1 MWYEA
6 GIMIA
11 IVIVFAVLAV
21 GIIFTR
27 LYTRS
32 TKEKAYVRTG
42 LGGQKVIKD
51 GGAIVIGMIHE
62 ITQVNM
68 KTLRLEVPR
77 QKEDALITKDR
88 LRVDVTA
95 EFYVRVKPDDDAI
108 AAAAQTLGD
117 KTFDPAKLR
126 AFVEAKFVDALRS
139 VAAGME
145 MMELHEQRS
154 DFVQKVQDAVAEDLR
169 SNGLELESVSLTAL
183 DQTSLEY
190 FNENNAF
197 DAEGLLKVNEVIED
211 RRKKRNDIVRD
222 TEVSINRKNLE
233 TEKENLQIQK
243 EEEYARMDKERE
255 VQTRQAAQEAAIA
268 KEQAEKKQESDQTQ
282 ISADQAVEASRIAQQ
297 KAIREQEIEKER
309 AIESADI
316 KRAEAIAIAGQEREI
331 AIANK
336 SKEQSVAAAEADIAR
351 ASAVKAAEEVTT
363 VQETAKAERS
373 KAVELVKAREQAE
386 KNAIGIKVAAEAE
399 KQAAEDRAEAVK
411 TEATAEAEK
420 VTIAAEAAAMAT
432 KLNADA
438 DERRLTVEADGRALL
453 HEASNKLSTDQIA
466 LARVQVIIDGLPSII
481 REAAEPMKNIEGIK
495 IVDVS
500 GLSGSNGS
508 AGNGS
513 SNGSANGT
521 NGESGTGNSSLADQA
536 VNSMLR
542 YRTQKPV
549 IDSLLAEVGLN
560 SLDDLSNILGGSSN
574 KGNSD
579 RPSGS

>member
-1 MWYEA
+1 MWFET

-11 IVIVFAVLAV
+11 VVAVIAIFAI

-51 GGAIVIGMIHE
+51 GGAIVVGMIHE

-117 KTFDPAKLR
+117 KTFDPNKLR
-126 AFVEAKFVDALRS
+126 TFVEAKFVDALRS

-154 DFVQKVQDAVAEDLR
+154 EFVQKVQDAVAEDLR
-169 SNGLELESVSLTAL
+169 SNGLELEAVSLTAL
-183 DQTSLEY
+183 DQTSLEF

-211 RRKKRNDIVRD
+211 RRKQRNDIVRD
-222 TEVSINRKNLE
+222 TEVAINQKDLESQKLNLE
-233 TEKENLQIQK
+233 IKREA
-243 EEEYARMDKERE
+243 EYARLEQERE
-255 VQTRQAAQEAAIA
+255 VQMREASQQAAIA
-268 KEQAEKKQESDQTQ
+268 QEQAEKKRESDQTQ
-282 ISADQAVEASRIAQQ
+282 IAADQAVEASHIAKQ

-316 KRAEAIAIAGQEREI
+316 KRAETIQIAEQEREI
-331 AIANK
+331 AVANK
-336 SKEQSVAAAEADIAR
+336 SKEQSVAAAEADKAR
-351 ASAVKAAEEVTT
+351 AGAVQAAEQVTT
-363 VQETAKAERS
+363 VKMIAEAERK
-373 KAVELVKAREQAE
+373 KAVELLKAKELAE

-399 KQAAEDRAEAVK
+399 KAAAEDRADAVRIEA
-411 TEATAEAEK
+411 AASAEQ
-420 VTIAAEAAAMAT
+420 VTIAAEAAAEA
-432 KLNADA
+432 KRLNAEA
-438 DERRLTVEADGRALL
+438 DERRLAVEAEGRTLL
-453 HEASNKLSTDQIA
+453 HEASNKLNKDQIE
-466 LARVQVIIDGLPSII
+466 LARIQAVIDGLPAII
-481 REAAEPMKNIEGIK
+481 KEAAEPMKNIDSLKVI
-495 IVDVS
+495 DLN
-500 GLSGSNGS
+500 GLSRPESSSGDETVTGASNM
-508 AGNGS
+508 
-513 SNGSANGT
+513 
-521 NGESGTGNSSLADQA
+521 ADHA

-549 IDSLLAEVGLN
+549 VDALLSELGLDSLDN
-560 SLDDLSNILGGSSN
+560 LSNVTSGILNKETSN
-574 KGNSD
+574 ASVQSK
-579 RPSGS
+579 

>member
-1 MWYEA
+1 MWFET

-11 IVIVFAVLAV
+11 VVAVIAIFTI

-51 GGAIVIGMIHE
+51 GGAIVVGMIHE

-117 KTFDPAKLR
+117 KTFDPNKLR
-126 AFVEAKFVDALRS
+126 TFVEAKFVDALRS

-154 DFVQKVQDAVAEDLR
+154 EFVQKVQDAVAEDLR
-169 SNGLELESVSLTAL
+169 SNGLELEAVSLTAL
-183 DQTSLEY
+183 DQTSLEF

-211 RRKKRNDIVRD
+211 RRKQRNDIVRD
-222 TEVSINRKNLE
+222 TEVAINQKDLESQKLNLE
-233 TEKENLQIQK
+233 IKREA
-243 EEEYARMDKERE
+243 EYARLEQERE
-255 VQTRQAAQEAAIA
+255 IQMREASQQAAIA
-268 KEQAEKKQESDQTQ
+268 QEQAEKKRESDQTQ
-282 ISADQAVEASRIAQQ
+282 IAADQAVEASHIAKQ

-316 KRAEAIAIAGQEREI
+316 KRAETIQIAEQEREI
-331 AIANK
+331 AVANK
-336 SKEQSVAAAEADIAR
+336 SKEQSVAAAEADKAR
-351 ASAVKAAEEVTT
+351 AGAVQAAEQVTT
-363 VQETAKAERS
+363 VKMIAEAERK
-373 KAVELVKAREQAE
+373 KAVELLKAKELAE

-399 KQAAEDRAEAVK
+399 KAAAEDRADAVRIEA
-411 TEATAEAEK
+411 AASAEQ
-420 VTIAAEAAAMAT
+420 VTIAAEAAAEA
-432 KLNADA
+432 KRLNAEA
-438 DERRLTVEADGRALL
+438 DERRLAVEAEGRTLL
-453 HEASNKLSTDQIA
+453 HEASNKLNKDQIE
-466 LARVQVIIDGLPSII
+466 LARIQAVIDGLPAII
-481 REAAEPMKNIEGIK
+481 KEAAEPMKNIDSLKVI
-495 IVDVS
+495 DLN
-500 GLSGSNGS
+500 GLSRSESSSGDETVTGASNM
-508 AGNGS
+508 
-513 SNGSANGT
+513 
-521 NGESGTGNSSLADQA
+521 ADHA

-549 IDSLLAEVGLN
+549 VDALLSELGLDSLDN
-560 SLDDLSNILGGSSN
+560 LSNVTSGILNKETSN
-574 KGNSD
+574 ASVQSK
-579 RPSGS
+579 

>member
-1 MWYEA
+1 MWFET

-11 IVIVFAVLAV
+11 VVAVIAIFTI

-51 GGAIVIGMIHE
+51 GGAIVVGMIHE

-117 KTFDPAKLR
+117 KTFDPNKLR
-126 AFVEAKFVDALRS
+126 TFVEAKFVDALRS

-154 DFVQKVQDAVAEDLR
+154 EFVQKVQDAVAEDLR
-169 SNGLELESVSLTAL
+169 SNGLELEAVSLTAL
-183 DQTSLEY
+183 DQTSLEF

-211 RRKKRNDIVRD
+211 RRKQRNDIVRD
-222 TEVSINRKNLE
+222 TEVAINQKDLESQKLNLE
-233 TEKENLQIQK
+233 IKREA
-243 EEEYARMDKERE
+243 EYARLEQERE
-255 VQTRQAAQEAAIA
+255 IQMREASQQAAIA
-268 KEQAEKKQESDQTQ
+268 QEQAEKKRESDQTQ
-282 ISADQAVEASRIAQQ
+282 IAADQAVEASHIAKQ

-316 KRAEAIAIAGQEREI
+316 KRAETIQIAEQEREI
-331 AIANK
+331 AVANK
-336 SKEQSVAAAEADIAR
+336 SKEQSVAAAEADKAR
-351 ASAVKAAEEVTT
+351 AGAVQAAEQVTT
-363 VQETAKAERS
+363 VKMIAEAERK
-373 KAVELVKAREQAE
+373 KAVELLKAKELAE

-399 KQAAEDRAEAVK
+399 KAAAEDRADAVRIEA
-411 TEATAEAEK
+411 AASAEQ
-420 VTIAAEAAAMAT
+420 VTIAAEAAAEA
-432 KLNADA
+432 KRLNAEA
-438 DERRLTVEADGRALL
+438 DERRLAVEAEGRTLL
-453 HEASNKLSTDQIA
+453 HEASNKLNKDQIE
-466 LARVQVIIDGLPSII
+466 LARIQAVIDGLPAII
-481 REAAEPMKNIEGIK
+481 KEAAEPMKNIDSLKVI
-495 IVDVS
+495 DLN
-500 GLSGSNGS
+500 GLSRSESSSGDETVTGASNM
-508 AGNGS
+508 
-513 SNGSANGT
+513 
-521 NGESGTGNSSLADQA
+521 ADHA

-549 IDSLLAEVGLN
+549 VDALLSELGLDSLDN
-560 SLDDLSNILGGSSN
+560 LSNVTSGILNKEASN
-574 KGNSD
+574 ASVQSK
-579 RPSGS
+579 

>member
-1 MWYEA
+1 MWFET

-11 IVIVFAVLAV
+11 VVTVIAIV
-21 GIIFTR
+21 GIGFIFTR

-62 ITQVNM
+62 VTQVNM

-117 KTFDPAKLR
+117 KTFDPNKLR

-154 DFVQKVQDAVAEDLR
+154 EFVQKVQDAVAEDLR
-169 SNGLELESVSLTAL
+169 SNGLELEAVSLTAL
-183 DQTSLEY
+183 DQTSLEF

-211 RRKKRNDIVRD
+211 RRKQRNDIVRD
-222 TEVSINRKNLE
+222 TEVAINQKDLE
-233 TEKENLQIQK
+233 SQKLNLQIK
-243 EEEYARMDKERE
+243 REAEYARLEQERE
-255 VQTRQAAQEAAIA
+255 IQTREASQQASIAQE
-268 KEQAEKKQESDQTQ
+268 KAEKKRESDQTQ
-282 ISADQAVEASRIAQQ
+282 IAADLAVEASHIAKQ

-316 KRAEAIAIAGQEREI
+316 KRAETIRIAEQDRDIAV
-331 AIANK
+331 ANK
-336 SKEQSVAAAEADIAR
+336 SKEQSVAAAEADKAR
-351 ASAVKAAEEVTT
+351 AEAVQAAEQVTT
-363 VQETAKAERS
+363 VQMIAEAERK
-373 KAVELVKAREQAE
+373 KAVELLKAKELAE

-399 KQAAEDRAEAVK
+399 KMAAEDRADAMR
-411 TEATAEAEK
+411 TEAAASAEQ
-420 VTIAAEAAAMAT
+420 VTIAAKAAAEA
-432 KLNADA
+432 KRLNAEA
-438 DERRLTVEADGRALL
+438 DERRFAVEAEGRTLL
-453 HEASNKLSTDQIA
+453 HEASNKLNKDQIELTRIQA
-466 LARVQVIIDGLPSII
+466 VIDGLPAII
-481 REAAEPMKNIEGIK
+481 KEAAEPMKNIDSLKVI
-495 IVDVS
+495 DLN
-500 GLSGSNGS
+500 GLSQSENSTGGGDVAS
-508 AGNGS
+508 AGNM
-513 SNGSANGT
+513 
-521 NGESGTGNSSLADQA
+521 ADHA

-549 IDSLLAEVGLN
+549 VDALLSELGLN
-560 SLDDLSNILGGSSN
+560 SLDDLSNVTSGILN
-574 KGNSD
+574 KETTETSI
-579 RPSGS
+579 

>member
-1 MWYEA
+1 MWFET

-11 IVIVFAVLAV
+11 VVAVIAILAV

-117 KTFDPAKLR
+117 KTFDPNKLR

-154 DFVQKVQDAVAEDLR
+154 AFVQKVQDAVAEDLR
-169 SNGLELESVSLTAL
+169 SNGLELEAVSLTAL
-183 DQTSLEY
+183 DQTSLEF

-211 RRKKRNDIVRD
+211 RRKQRNDIVRD
-222 TEVSINRKNLE
+222 TEVAINQKDLESQKLNLE
-233 TEKENLQIQK
+233 IKREA
-243 EEEYARMDKERE
+243 EYARLEQERE
-255 VQTRQAAQEAAIA
+255 IQMREASQQAAIA
-268 KEQAEKKQESDQTQ
+268 QEQAEKKRESDQTQ
-282 ISADQAVEASRIAQQ
+282 IAADQAVEASHIAKQ

-316 KRAEAIAIAGQEREI
+316 KRAETIQIAEQEREI
-331 AIANK
+331 AVANK
-336 SKEQSVAAAEADIAR
+336 SKEQSVAAAEADKAR
-351 ASAVKAAEEVTT
+351 AGAVQAAEQVTT
-363 VQETAKAERS
+363 VKMIAEAERK
-373 KAVELVKAREQAE
+373 KAVELVKAKELAE
-386 KNAIGIKVAAEAE
+386 KSAIGIKVAAEAE
-399 KQAAEDRAEAVK
+399 KAAAEDRADAVR
-411 TEATAEAEK
+411 TEAAASAEQ
-420 VTIAAEAAAMAT
+420 VTIAAEAAAEA
-432 KLNADA
+432 KRLNAEA
-438 DERRLTVEADGRALL
+438 DERRLAVEAEGRTLL
-453 HEASNKLSTDQIA
+453 HEASNKLNKDQIE
-466 LARVQVIIDGLPSII
+466 LARIQAVIDGLPAII
-481 REAAEPMKNIEGIK
+481 KEAAEPMKNIDSLKVI
-495 IVDVS
+495 DLN
-500 GLSGSNGS
+500 GLSRSESSSGDETVTGASNM
-508 AGNGS
+508 
-513 SNGSANGT
+513 
-521 NGESGTGNSSLADQA
+521 ADQA

-549 IDSLLAEVGLN
+549 VDALLSELGLDSLDN
-560 SLDDLSNILGGSSN
+560 LSNVTSGILNKETSN
-574 KGNSD
+574 ASVQSK
-579 RPSGS
+579 

>member
-1 MWYEA
+1 MWFET

-11 IVIVFAVLAV
+11 VVAVIAILAV

-117 KTFDPAKLR
+117 KTFDPNKLR

-154 DFVQKVQDAVAEDLR
+154 AFVQKVQDAVAEDLR
-169 SNGLELESVSLTAL
+169 SNGLELEAVSLTAL
-183 DQTSLEY
+183 DQTSLEF

-211 RRKKRNDIVRD
+211 RRKQRNDIVRD
-222 TEVSINRKNLE
+222 TEVAINQKDLESQKLNLE
-233 TEKENLQIQK
+233 IKREA
-243 EEEYARMDKERE
+243 EYARLEQERE
-255 VQTRQAAQEAAIA
+255 IQMREASQQAAIA
-268 KEQAEKKQESDQTQ
+268 QEQAEKKRESDQTQ
-282 ISADQAVEASRIAQQ
+282 IAADQAVEASHIAKQ

-316 KRAEAIAIAGQEREI
+316 KRAETIQIAEQEREI
-331 AIANK
+331 AVANK
-336 SKEQSVAAAEADIAR
+336 SKEQSVAAAEADKAR
-351 ASAVKAAEEVTT
+351 AGAVQAAEQVTT
-363 VQETAKAERS
+363 VKMIAEAERK
-373 KAVELVKAREQAE
+373 KAVELVKAKELAE
-386 KNAIGIKVAAEAE
+386 KSAIGIKVAAEAE
-399 KQAAEDRAEAVK
+399 KAAAEDRADAVR
-411 TEATAEAEK
+411 TEAAASAEQ
-420 VTIAAEAAAMAT
+420 VTIAAEAAAEA
-432 KLNADA
+432 KRLNAEA
-438 DERRLTVEADGRALL
+438 DERRLAVEAEGRTLL
-453 HEASNKLSTDQIA
+453 HEASNKLNKDQIE
-466 LARVQVIIDGLPSII
+466 LARIQAVIDGLPAII
-481 REAAEPMKNIEGIK
+481 KEAAEPMKNIDSLKVI
-495 IVDVS
+495 DLN
-500 GLSGSNGS
+500 GLSRSESSSGDETVTGASNM
-508 AGNGS
+508 
-513 SNGSANGT
+513 
-521 NGESGTGNSSLADQA
+521 ADQA

-549 IDSLLAEVGLN
+549 VDALLSELGLDSLDN
-560 SLDDLSNILGGSSN
+560 LSNVTSGILNKETSN
-574 KGNSD
+574 TSVQSK
-579 RPSGS
+579 

>member
-1 MWYEA
+1 MWFET

-11 IVIVFAVLAV
+11 VVAVIAILAI

-51 GGAIVIGMIHE
+51 GGAIVVGMIHE

-117 KTFDPAKLR
+117 KTFDPNKLR
-126 AFVEAKFVDALRS
+126 TFVEAKFVDALRS

-154 DFVQKVQDAVAEDLR
+154 AFVQKVQDAVAEDLR
-169 SNGLELESVSLTAL
+169 SNGLELEAVSLTAL
-183 DQTSLEY
+183 DQTSLEF

-211 RRKKRNDIVRD
+211 RRKQRNDIVRD
-222 TEVSINRKNLE
+222 TEVAINQKDLESQKLNLE
-233 TEKENLQIQK
+233 IKREA
-243 EEEYARMDKERE
+243 EYARLEQERE
-255 VQTRQAAQEAAIA
+255 IQMREASQQAAIA
-268 KEQAEKKQESDQTQ
+268 QEQAEKKRESDQTQ
-282 ISADQAVEASRIAQQ
+282 IAADQAVEASHIAKQ

-316 KRAEAIAIAGQEREI
+316 KRAETIQIAEQEREI
-331 AIANK
+331 AVANK
-336 SKEQSVAAAEADIAR
+336 SKEQSVAAAEADKAR
-351 ASAVKAAEEVTT
+351 AGAVQAAEQVTT
-363 VQETAKAERS
+363 VKMIAEAERK
-373 KAVELVKAREQAE
+373 KAVELLKAKELAE

-399 KQAAEDRAEAVK
+399 KVAAEDRADAVR
-411 TEATAEAEK
+411 TEAAASAEQ
-420 VTIAAEAAAMAT
+420 VTIAAEAAAEA
-432 KLNADA
+432 KRLNAEA
-438 DERRLTVEADGRALL
+438 DERRLAVEAEGRTLL
-453 HEASNKLSTDQIA
+453 HEASNKLNKDQIE
-466 LARVQVIIDGLPSII
+466 LARIQAVIDGLPAII
-481 REAAEPMKNIEGIK
+481 KEAAEPMKNIDSLKVI
-495 IVDVS
+495 DLN
-500 GLSGSNGS
+500 GLSRSESSSGDETVTGASNM
-508 AGNGS
+508 
-513 SNGSANGT
+513 
-521 NGESGTGNSSLADQA
+521 ADHA

-549 IDSLLAEVGLN
+549 VDALLSELGLDSLDN
-560 SLDDLSNILGGSSN
+560 LSNVTSGILNKETSN
-574 KGNSD
+574 ASVQSK
-579 RPSGS
+579 

>member
-1 MWYEA
+1 MWFET

-11 IVIVFAVLAV
+11 VVAVIAIFAI

-51 GGAIVIGMIHE
+51 GGAIVVGMIHE

-117 KTFDPAKLR
+117 KTFDPNKLR

-154 DFVQKVQDAVAEDLR
+154 AFVQKVQDAVAEDLR
-169 SNGLELESVSLTAL
+169 SNGLELEAVSLTAL
-183 DQTSLEY
+183 DQTSLEF

-211 RRKKRNDIVRD
+211 RRKQRNDIVRD
-222 TEVSINRKNLE
+222 TEVAINQKDLESQKLNLE
-233 TEKENLQIQK
+233 IKREA
-243 EEEYARMDKERE
+243 EYARLEQERE
-255 VQTRQAAQEAAIA
+255 IQMREASQQAAIA
-268 KEQAEKKQESDQTQ
+268 QEQAEKKRESDQTQ
-282 ISADQAVEASRIAQQ
+282 IAADQAVEASHIAKQ

-316 KRAEAIAIAGQEREI
+316 KRAETIQIAEQEREI
-331 AIANK
+331 AVANK
-336 SKEQSVAAAEADIAR
+336 SKEQSVAAAEADKAR
-351 ASAVKAAEEVTT
+351 AGAVQAAEQVTT
-363 VQETAKAERS
+363 VKMIAEAERK
-373 KAVELVKAREQAE
+373 KAVELLKAKELAE

-399 KQAAEDRAEAVK
+399 KAAAEDRADAVR
-411 TEATAEAEK
+411 TEAAASAEQ
-420 VTIAAEAAAMAT
+420 VTIAAEAAAEA
-432 KLNADA
+432 KRLNAEADA
-438 DERRLTVEADGRALL
+438 RRLAVEAEGRTLL
-453 HEASNKLSTDQIA
+453 HEASNKLNKDQIE
-466 LARVQVIIDGLPSII
+466 LARIQAVIDGLPAII
-481 REAAEPMKNIEGIK
+481 KEAAEPMKNIDSLKVI
-495 IVDVS
+495 DLN
-500 GLSGSNGS
+500 GLSRSESASGDEAATGASNM
-508 AGNGS
+508 
-513 SNGSANGT
+513 
-521 NGESGTGNSSLADQA
+521 ADHA

-549 IDSLLAEVGLN
+549 VDALLSELGLDSLDN
-560 SLDDLSNILGGSSN
+560 LSNVTSGILNKETSN
-574 KGNSD
+574 ASVQSK
-579 RPSGS
+579 

>member
-1 MWYEA
+1 MWFET

-11 IVIVFAVLAV
+11 VVAVIAIFAI

-51 GGAIVIGMIHE
+51 GGAIVVGMIHE

-117 KTFDPAKLR
+117 KTFDPNKLR
-126 AFVEAKFVDALRS
+126 TFVEAKFVDALRS

-154 DFVQKVQDAVAEDLR
+154 EFVQKVQDAVAEDLR
-169 SNGLELESVSLTAL
+169 SNGLELEAVSLTAL
-183 DQTSLEY
+183 DQTSLEF

-211 RRKKRNDIVRD
+211 RRKQRNDIVRD
-222 TEVSINRKNLE
+222 TEVAINQKDLESQKLNLE
-233 TEKENLQIQK
+233 IKREA
-243 EEEYARMDKERE
+243 EYARLEQERE
-255 VQTRQAAQEAAIA
+255 IQMREASQQAAIA
-268 KEQAEKKQESDQTQ
+268 QEQAEKKRESDQTQ
-282 ISADQAVEASRIAQQ
+282 IAADQAVEASHIAKQ

-316 KRAEAIAIAGQEREI
+316 KRAETIQIAEQEREI
-331 AIANK
+331 AVANK
-336 SKEQSVAAAEADIAR
+336 SKEQSVAAAEADKAR
-351 ASAVKAAEEVTT
+351 AGAVQAAEQVTT
-363 VQETAKAERS
+363 VKMIAEAERK
-373 KAVELVKAREQAE
+373 KAVELLKAKELAE

-399 KQAAEDRAEAVK
+399 KAAAEDRADAVRIEA
-411 TEATAEAEK
+411 AASAEQ
-420 VTIAAEAAAMAT
+420 VTIAAEAAAEA
-432 KLNADA
+432 KRLNAEA
-438 DERRLTVEADGRALL
+438 DERRLAVEAEGRTLL
-453 HEASNKLSTDQIA
+453 HEASNKLNKDQIE
-466 LARVQVIIDGLPSII
+466 LARIQAVIDGLPAII
-481 REAAEPMKNIEGIK
+481 KEAAEPMKNIDSLKVI
-495 IVDVS
+495 DLN
-500 GLSGSNGS
+500 GLSRSESSSGDETVTGASNM
-508 AGNGS
+508 
-513 SNGSANGT
+513 
-521 NGESGTGNSSLADQA
+521 ADHA

-549 IDSLLAEVGLN
+549 VDALLSELGLDSLD
-560 SLDDLSNILGGSSN
+560 SLSNVTSGILN
-574 KGNSD
+574 KETRETSEA
-579 RPSGS
+579 SVQSK

>member
-1 MWYEA
+1 MWFET

-11 IVIVFAVLAV
+11 VVAVIAILAI

-51 GGAIVIGMIHE
+51 GGAIVVGMIHE

-117 KTFDPAKLR
+117 KTFDPNKLR
-126 AFVEAKFVDALRS
+126 TFVEAKFVDALRS

-154 DFVQKVQDAVAEDLR
+154 EFVQKVQDAVAEDLR
-169 SNGLELESVSLTAL
+169 SNGLELEAVSLTAL
-183 DQTSLEY
+183 DQTSLEF

-211 RRKKRNDIVRD
+211 RRKQRNDIVRD
-222 TEVSINRKNLE
+222 TEVAINQKDLESQKLNLE
-233 TEKENLQIQK
+233 IKREA
-243 EEEYARMDKERE
+243 EYARLEQERE
-255 VQTRQAAQEAAIA
+255 VQMREASQQAAIA
-268 KEQAEKKQESDQTQ
+268 QEQAEKKRESDQTQ
-282 ISADQAVEASRIAQQ
+282 IAADQAVEASHIAKQ

-316 KRAEAIAIAGQEREI
+316 KRAETIQIAEQEREI
-331 AIANK
+331 AVANK
-336 SKEQSVAAAEADIAR
+336 SKEQSVAAAEADKAR
-351 ASAVKAAEEVTT
+351 AGAVQAAEQVTT
-363 VQETAKAERS
+363 VKMIAEAERK
-373 KAVELVKAREQAE
+373 KAVELLKAKELAE

-399 KQAAEDRAEAVK
+399 KAAAEDRADAVRIEA
-411 TEATAEAEK
+411 AASAEQ
-420 VTIAAEAAAMAT
+420 VTIAAEAAAEA
-432 KLNADA
+432 KRLNAEADA
-438 DERRLTVEADGRALL
+438 RRLAVEAEGRTLL
-453 HEASNKLSTDQIA
+453 HEASNKLNKDQIE
-466 LARVQVIIDGLPSII
+466 LARIQAVIDGLPAII
-481 REAAEPMKNIEGIK
+481 KEAAEPMKNIDSLKVI
-495 IVDVS
+495 DLN
-500 GLSGSNGS
+500 GLSRSESSSGDETVTGASNM
-508 AGNGS
+508 
-513 SNGSANGT
+513 
-521 NGESGTGNSSLADQA
+521 ADHA

-549 IDSLLAEVGLN
+549 VDALLSELGLDSLDN
-560 SLDDLSNILGGSSN
+560 LSNVTSGILN
-574 KGNSD
+574 KETSKA
-579 RPSGS
+579 SVQSK